1 MQNIVTLRQGEKQNQ
16 QQTSTKTDMKWMEN
30 QTKTIIKMFLANR

>member
-16 QQTSTKTDMKWMEN
+16 QQTSTKTDMKEWK
-30 QTKTIIKMFLANR
+30 TKQKQLSKPS